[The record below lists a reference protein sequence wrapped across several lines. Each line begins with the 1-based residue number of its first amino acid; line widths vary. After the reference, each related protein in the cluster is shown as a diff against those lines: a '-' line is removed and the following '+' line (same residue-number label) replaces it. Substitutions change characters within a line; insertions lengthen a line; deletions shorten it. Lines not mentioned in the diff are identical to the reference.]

1 VDLDIRESIIETVER
16 FTKTRIIKHNWLL
29 ELIGISRNK
38 YCGWFGRRGK
48 INHHNGKI
56 PRCHWITPEEK
67 EAIVSYVKENY
78 PKNSMFLKQGY
89 RRISYEMLDENV
101 AAVSPS
107 SVYRVLKNEGLLNR
121 WNTKKKSSKGE
132 GFKQPDKPHEQW
144 HTDIKYV
151 NYRGTY
157 LFFIGVLDGY
167 SRYMLEHDVRLSM
180 QEYDIELTVQKAR
193 EKYPDENPRLISDN
207 GPQYLA
213 KDFGNYLKEVG
224 LQHTKTSVGYP
235 QSNGK
240 IERYFRSMDEEC
252 LDVNSFLSIED
263 ARRIIAKYVDYYNTK
278 RLHSALYY
286 LTPEDYLK
294 GRVERKLKEREHKI
308 QTAIEKRYLY
318 WSNEMQPEPVLSVG
332 FA

>member
-1 VDLDIRESIIETVER
+1 LDIRESIIETVER
-16 FTKTRIIKHNWLL
+16 FTRSGIIKQKWLL
-29 ELIGISRNK
+29 ERIGISRTK
-38 YCGWFGRRGK
+38 CCGWFGRRGM

-56 PRCHWITPEEK
+56 PRSHWITPEEK
-67 EAIVSYVKENY
+67 EVIVRYVKENY

-107 SVYRVLKNEGLLNR
+107 SVYRVLKNESLLNR
-121 WNTKKKSSKGE
+121 WNTKKKTSKGD
-132 GFKQPDKPHEQW
+132 GFKQPVKPHEQW

-193 EKYPDENPRLISDN
+193 EKYPDENPGLISDN
-207 GPQYLA
+207 GPQYIA
-213 KDFGNYLKEVG
+213 IDFDKFLKEAG
-224 LQHTKTSVGYP
+224 LHHIKTSVGYP

-240 IERYFRSMDEEC
+240 IERYFRTMGEEC

-263 ARRIIAKYVDYYNTK
+263 ARSIIARYVDYYNTK

-286 LTPEDYLK
+286 LTPEDFLM
-294 GRVERKLKEREHKI
+294 GRVEQRLKEREHKI
-308 QTAIEKRYLY
+308 QDAIEKRNLY
-318 WSNEMQPEPVLSVG
+318 WNSEMQPEPVLSYSVS
-332 FA
+332 